1 MEMKEMKPITGAWFE
16 FKHHNLFE
24 GQPYNDVLRSFTAE
38 QWAAMVRDARALGMD
53 TLVLTCSS
61 LVYRE
66 ESESYAPVDVFPPA
80 AMACENPV
88 DVLMDTA
95 EKEGIGVFLSAGF
108 YGFWED
114 SEGNMQSREVEQ
126 RAFRACEEMYAR
138 YAGRASFRGWYLP
151 DETEAGP
158 YFRPVFLDY
167 VARYAAFFRMLDP
180 SKPILIAPYGTNKIV
195 PDATFVR
202 QLAGM
207 DVDYIAYQDEVGVLK
222 SRPEDTAAYY
232 RGLRRAHD
240 RAGRSKLW
248 ADIEMFDFTG
258 PVYRSALVP
267 ASMERIA
274 KQIASVSPYV
284 DKILCYA
291 FPGLLARPGSPARYP
306 GGGQEK
312 LYADYLNWY
321 IKEKN
326 CLCLP

>member
-1 MEMKEMKPITGAWFE
+1 MKPITGAWFE
-16 FKHHNLFE
+16 FTHHSKVE
-24 GQPYNDVLRSFTAE
+24 GQLYNDVLRSFTAE
-38 QWAAMVRDARALGMD
+38 QWAAMIRDMRAMGMD
-53 TLVLTCSS
+53 TLVLTFSS

-80 AMACENPV
+80 PMACENPM

-95 EKEGIGVFLSAGF
+95 DETGMGVFLSAGF

-114 SEGNMQSREVEQ
+114 SEGNMKSREVEK

-138 YAGRASFRGWYLP
+138 YAARASFRGWYLP

-158 YFRPVFLDY
+158 YFSPVFLDY
-167 VARYAAFFRMLDP
+167 TARYAAFFRQLDA

-195 PDATFVR
+195 PDDIFVK
-202 QLAGM
+202 QLASM

-222 SRPEDTAAYY
+222 SRPEDTASYY
-232 RGLRRAHD
+232 RGLCGAHQ

-258 PVYRSALVP
+258 PVYHSALVP
-267 ASMERIA
+267 APMARIA

-291 FPGLLARPGSPARYP
+291 FPGLLSRPGSPARYP
-306 GGGQEK
+306 GGEQEK
-312 LYADYLNWY
+312 LYADYLAWRRAA
-321 IKEKN
+321 
-326 CLCLP
+326 L